1 MFYKDTINRK
11 KVSKLLKDSMVE
23 QYGTVKEYAR
33 QTKQEYKKVQSWTSG
48 KRLPELEDIIATC
61 NILEIPLEYAL
72 VGSNRDLNYFENDT
86 ETKDKYALKAR
97 FTYPNLLFADVV
109 LLIPMMSMDKLMDII
124 YRVIDCNDSFY
135 VYNLF
140 RHSIKNESAEWK
152 YCIYC
157 LQQRNSPL
165 IYGVEK
171 INATFVETLEWQRE
185 YLKKKEEFFDKY
197 NELNNAIYRL
207 SRLKP

>member
-72 VGSNRDLNYFENDT
+72 VGSNRDLNYLENDT
-86 ETKDKYALKAR
+86 ETEDKYALKAR

-109 LLIPMMSMDKLMDII
+109 LLIPLMSMDKLMDII

-197 NELNNAIYRL
+197 NELNNAIYQL